1 VIVAEFNVLEGTM
14 IAEYSLLAAFL
25 LGVAYAAL
33 PGVVNTEC
41 VRRGMVSGFASAA
54 RIQTGALIGDAAW
67 AVIALTGMALL
78 LQHQS
83 INLILG
89 LVGAGF
95 LFYLAR
101 TAFASALRGAQANET
116 SARAGSSLGTGVVF
130 SLANPA
136 GLAFWTGVGGGMLGA
151 SGDPISLGSAAAFLL
166 PFLAGNLAWGI
177 GLSALVAWGRRV
189 APPRIFRFVDALCGL
204 ALGYFGLRL
213 LWTTLRGYARWFGFV
228 RPLFG

>member
-1 VIVAEFNVLEGTM
+1 LWKSSPFLEGLM
-14 IAEYSLLAAFL
+14 IAEPSLPAAFI

-41 VRRGMVSGFASAA
+41 VRRGMAYGFGSAV

-67 AVIALTGMALL
+67 AAIALTGAALL

-83 INLILG
+83 VNLILG

-95 LFYLAR
+95 LFHLAR
-101 TAFASALRGAQANET
+101 TAFSSALRGTQADAA
-116 SARAGSSLGTGVVF
+116 SAHAGSSLGTGVVF

-151 SGDPISLGSAAAFLL
+151 AGGVISLEEAAGILL
-166 PFLAGNLAWGI
+166 PFLAGALLWGI
-177 GLSALVAWGRRV
+177 GLSALVAWGRRY
-189 APPRIFRFVDALCGL
+189 ATPRIFRLIDTLCGL

-213 LWTTLRGYARWFGFV
+213 LWTTLRGYARWFALA
-228 RPLFG
+228 RPLLG